1 MEWSAHLYEAI
12 EKIVGV
18 GPAFPLDLK
27 HGKGVRDDQ
36 PPADV
41 PPLGYGDEVAL
52 GSWQARCMDGRV
64 AGLAGEQASMD
75 EVFRKVADPKRPVSR
90 DLYLFLRK
98 SAPLSSVGILMAN
111 YQKRKYRGKNFAIN
125 SLASW
130 APISNIQKR
139 KKYPPGNMSTARH
152 TPRHTLYFAT
162 PRLAVL
168 HLSIVCLALPLLAIH
183 PASPHFAIRFTSPRH
198 TLRRA
203 TLRHT
208 PPYASPYTSPC
219 HTIRLATPYASPRH
233 TLRHTMHHHTPPHTS
248 PYAPSRFAIRFTS
261 PRHTLRHTTL
271 HHTLCHA
278 MPHHTSP

>member
-1 MEWSAHLYEAI
+1 MHSQQ
-12 EKIVGV
+12 KT
-18 GPAFPLDLK
+18 
-27 HGKGVRDDQ
+27 
-36 PPADV
+36 
-41 PPLGYGDEVAL
+41 
-52 GSWQARCMDGRV
+52 
-64 AGLAGEQASMD
+64 ASN
-75 EVFRKVADPKRPVSR
+75 
-90 DLYLFLRK
+90 LYLFLRE

-183 PASPHFAIRFTSPRH
+183 PASPRFAIRFTSPRH

-233 TLRHTMHHHTPPHTS
+233 TLRHT
-248 PYAPSRFAIRFTS
+248 
-261 PRHTLRHTTL
+261 TL